1 MNFYFK
7 ILLFYSLLS
16 LLVFL
21 YKELPFS
28 KITLRR
34 LFPYF
39 SLVIFLLS
47 LYPFYLY
54 FQGLK
59 SCEIRCITLGG
70 ISIKK
75 EILYLPLISF
85 ITFLSLFLT
94 YLLREKKL
102 RIKRIIYFGKNKDG
116 ISAKGVLKPF
126 IFIDRTLW
134 EKLNKKERK
143 IVLLHEIQHIRNKD
157 TLFKLIF
164 SLLSK
169 TFFYLP
175 FFFLLEKSFEE
186 ISELSADEFALKE
199 TKERNLILKTIA
211 KVSLILNSSPLL
223 SFASSPLLKRIE
235 LIENKK
241 RNRFYNVLFILL
253 IIITG
258 FLFISFIPK
267 SGSCQVQCQMV
278 NDICTI

>member
-1 MNFYFK
+1 MNFYIK
-7 ILLFYSLLS
+7 ILIFYFLITF
-16 LLVFL
+16 LVIL

-39 SLVIFLLS
+39 AIIIFLLS

-75 EILYLPLISF
+75 EIILLPLISITSF
-85 ITFLSLFLT
+85 ISLFLI
-94 YLLREKKL
+94 YIFRERKYRIEKL
-102 RIKRIIYFGKNKDG
+102 IYIGKNSEG
-116 ISAKGVLKPF
+116 ISVKGVLKPF
-126 IFIDRTLW
+126 IFIDKNIW
-134 EKLNKKERK
+134 KKLNKKERK
-143 IVLLHEIQHIRNKD
+143 IVLLHEINHIRNRD

-186 ISELSADEFALKE
+186 ISELSADEFALKK

-235 LIENKK
+235 LIENRK
-241 RNRFYNVLFILL
+241 RNGFYNVLFILL

-267 SGSCQVQCQMV
+267 SGSCQVQCQMA
-278 NDICTI
+278 NDLCKI